1 MTERRDI
8 YSRADLTPKEQEHVR
23 DALRFLRAKVG
34 NWEILAKA
42 LRMTAPTL
50 IHVNA
55 ERRTV
60 SPTLT
65 FRIARLAKI
74 GIDDLLAGKYPVEGA
89 CLNCG
94 KEPTPKIS
102 RK

>member
-23 DALRFLRAKVG
+23 VALRFLRARVG

-50 IHVNA
+50 IHVNR
-55 ERRTV
+55 ERRSA
-60 SPTLT
+60 SPVLT
-65 FRIARLAKI
+65 FRIARLAKV
-74 GIDDLLAGKYPVEGA
+74 GIDDLLAGKYPAEGA

-94 KEPTPKIS
+94 NEPTPKTL